1 MSSGEASG
9 RGPTP
14 SRRKESDGASA
25 VRWLL
30 RLAVLAAVVVPP
42 LVVDGSWLRVGQYVM
57 IGAVGAIGLT
67 LLIGQAGQLS
77 LAHAFFLFAGG
88 AAYCVLAGGPD
99 VDGTRDLAGFGLPP
113 LLAAAGAVVVTAA
126 LGGAFAP
133 VAGRV
138 RGIYLGVASL
148 ALIYLGLYLGQELTS
163 VTGGT
168 ASGRSPADLQVLGF
182 SFVRNDPELTVLG
195 VPLARDERLWYL
207 FAALTAAAYALAH
220 GAVRSRPGR
229 SWRAIR
235 DNEAAAAAL
244 GIPVRRVRAGVF
256 AVSSAYAGLA
266 GVMTVVWFDLLK
278 PDENEFVGSY
288 SIEVSIAFLAMVVIG
303 GLGSVPGA
311 VAGAV
316 LVQGL
321 PKALELTAGR
331 SGLFGGDVGA
341 GAVTPVV
348 FTAFV
353 FGAAIIAVVLFEPGG
368 LAALGRR
375 IPVARST
382 RSSRPARSSQPKGH

>member
-1 MSSGEASG
+1 M
-9 RGPTP
+9 
-14 SRRKESDGASA
+14 SDGTVTERTGPERNAPEGPSA
-25 VRWLL
+25 LRWVL
-30 RLAVLAAVVVPP
+30 RVAVLAALLTPP
-42 LVVDGSWLRVGQYVM
+42 LLLDGAWLRVGQYAM

-88 AAYCVLAGGPD
+88 TAYCVLAGD
-99 VDGTRDLAGFGLPP
+99 ATSDGTRDLVGFGLPP
-113 LLAAAGAVVVTAA
+113 LVAAAGAVAVTAG
-126 LGGAFAP
+126 LGLVFAP

-148 ALIYLGLYLGQELTS
+148 ALIYVGLYVGQEFSS
-163 VTGGT
+163 VSGGT
-168 ASGRSPADLQVLGF
+168 ASGRNPADLQIFGF
-182 SFVRNDPELTVLG
+182 SFVRNDPELTLLG
-195 VPLARDERLWYL
+195 VPMGREERLWYL
-207 FAALTAAAYALAH
+207 FAAVTAGAYLLAR

-244 GIPVRRVRAGVF
+244 GVPVRRVRAGVF

-266 GVMTVVWFDLLK
+266 GVMTVIWFDLLK
-278 PDENEFVGSY
+278 PDENEFVGTY
-288 SIEVSIAFLAMVVIG
+288 SIEVSIAYLAMVIIG

-353 FGAAIIAVVLFEPGG
+353 FGAAIILVVLFEPGG

-375 IPVARST
+375 ITPAAST
-382 RSSRPARSSQPKGH
+382 PATSKTATSKTTKGH

>member
-1 MSSGEASG
+1 VSRSGAATDLPPG
-9 RGPTP
+9 L
-14 SRRKESDGASA
+14 RR
-25 VRWLL
+25 VL
-30 RLAVLAAVVVPP
+30 RLAVLAAILTPP
-42 LVVDGSWLRVGQYVM
+42 LLLDGAWLRVGAYAM

-77 LAHAFFLFAGG
+77 LAHAFFLLAGG
-88 AAYCVLAGGPD
+88 TAYCVLAGD
-99 VDGTRDLAGFGLPP
+99 AATDGGRDLVGLGLPP
-113 LLAAAGAVVVTAA
+113 LVAAAGAVVVTAA
-126 LGGAFAP
+126 LGLVFAP

-148 ALIYLGLYLGQELTS
+148 ALIYVGLYVGQEFS
-163 VTGGT
+163 SISGGT
-168 ASGRSPADLQVLGF
+168 ASGRSPADLEVFGF

-195 VPLARDERLWYL
+195 VPMGREERMWYL
-207 FAALTAAAYALAH
+207 FAAVLAGAYLLAQ

-235 DNEAAAAAL
+235 DNEHAAAAL
-244 GIPVRRVRAGVF
+244 GVPVRRVRAGVF
-256 AVSSAYAGLA
+256 AVSSAYAGMA

-278 PDENEFVGSY
+278 PDENEFVGTY
-288 SIEVSIAFLAMVVIG
+288 SIEVSIAYLAMVIIG

-311 VAGAV
+311 VAGAL

-341 GAVTPVV
+341 SAITPVV
-348 FTAFV
+348 FTSFV
-353 FGAAIIAVVLFEPGG
+353 FGVAIILVVLFEPGG

-375 IPVARST
+375 ITGAISAGAPPT
-382 RSSRPARSSQPKGH
+382 PATPEKGH

>member
-1 MSSGEASG
+1 MSENPVSDNAVSGNAVSRNTGSE
-9 RGPTP
+9 RTP
-14 SRRKESDGASA
+14 
-25 VRWLL
+25 WLL
-30 RLAVLAAVVVPP
+30 RIAVLVAVLTPP
-42 LVVDGSWLRVGQYVM
+42 LLVDGAWLRVGQYVM

-88 AAYCVLAGGPD
+88 TAYCVLAGGD
-99 VDGTRDLAGFGLPP
+99 AVNGGRDLVGFGLPP
-113 LLAAAGAVVVTAA
+113 LLAAVGAVAVTAA
-126 LGGAFAP
+126 LGLVFAP

-148 ALIYLGLYLGQELTS
+148 ALIYLGLYLGQTLTS
-163 VTGGT
+163 LTGGT
-168 ASGRSPADLQVLGF
+168 ASGRSPADFEVFGF
-182 SFVRNDPELTVLG
+182 SLVRNDPELSLLG
-195 VPLARDERLWYL
+195 VPLGKEERLWYL
-207 FAALTAAAYALAH
+207 FAAVTAAAYALAQ

-244 GIPVRRVRAGVF
+244 GVPVRRVRAEVF

-278 PDENEFVGSY
+278 PDENEFAGSY
-288 SIEVSIAFLAMVVIG
+288 SIEVSIAFLAMVIIG

-311 VAGAV
+311 VLGAV

-375 IPVARST
+375 LTASPHR
-382 RSSRPARSSQPKGH
+382 KGH

>member
-1 MSSGEASG
+1 MSELPPAL
-9 RGPTP
+9 
-14 SRRKESDGASA
+14 
-25 VRWLL
+25 RWAMRIAAAAALL
-30 RLAVLAAVVVPP
+30 TAP
-42 LVVDGSWLRVGQYVM
+42 LVLDAAWLRVGQYAM

-77 LAHAFFLFAGG
+77 LAHAFFLLAGG
-88 AAYCVLAGGPD
+88 TSYCVLAGD
-99 VDGTRDLAGFGLPP
+99 TEADGGRDLVGLGLPP
-113 LLAAAGAVVVTAA
+113 LVAVAGAVLVTSG
-126 LGGAFAP
+126 LGLLFAP

-148 ALIYLGLYLGQELTS
+148 ALIYVGLYAGQELDS
-163 VTGGT
+163 VSGGT
-168 ASGRSPADLQVLGF
+168 ASGRNPADLEVFGF
-182 SFVRNDPELTVLG
+182 SFVRNDPELSVAG
-195 VPLARDERLWYL
+195 VPLGRDERLWYL
-207 FAALTAAAYALAH
+207 FAALTAGAYLLAQR
-220 GAVRSRPGR
+220 AVRSRPGR
-229 SWRAIR
+229 AWRAIR

-244 GIPVRRVRAGVF
+244 GVPVRRARAGVF

-266 GVMTVVWFDLLK
+266 GVMTAVWFDLLK
-278 PDENEFVGSY
+278 PDENEFVGTY
-288 SIEVSIAFLAMVVIG
+288 SIEVSIGFLAMVVIG

-348 FTAFV
+348 LTSFV
-353 FGAAIIAVVLFEPGG
+353 FGAAIILVVLFEPGG

-375 IPVARST
+375 ITAVAASGT
-382 RSSRPARSSQPKGH
+382 PKQPPQPSLTKGR